1 MIIVREMKLEWEH
14 ILRTFLRL
22 FRRKNDLSGLQKQTK
37 LKTYTET
44 QCEVRRA
51 DIRSGFYHVQVQN
64 AYLRIISALETS
76 NLSHVTFFILANA
89 LISISERSGP
99 KI

>member
-1 MIIVREMKLEWEH
+1 MKLEWEH
-14 ILRTFLRL
+14 LLRTFLRL

-51 DIRSGFYHVQVQN
+51 D
-64 AYLRIISALETS
+64 
-76 NLSHVTFFILANA
+76 NLFAQD
-89 LISISERSGP
+89 SITYKFKMP
-99 KI
+99 T

>member
-14 ILRTFLRL
+14 PLRTFLRL

-51 DIRSGFYHVQVQN
+51 D
-64 AYLRIISALETS
+64 
-76 NLSHVTFFILANA
+76 NLFAQD
-89 LISISERSGP
+89 SIMY
-99 KI
+99 KFKMLT